1 MRTCFQ
7 RGPFLIEFIQEWT
20 DLWPPYNWATFHPIM
35 IEFEDDH
42 AMGAFEGTIIV
53 MGLGLRLCWT
63 HTRTEMAEHIE
74 RETEKWMRDEGE

>member
-1 MRTCFQ
+1 
-7 RGPFLIEFIQEWT
+7 
-20 DLWPPYNWATFHPIM
+20 M